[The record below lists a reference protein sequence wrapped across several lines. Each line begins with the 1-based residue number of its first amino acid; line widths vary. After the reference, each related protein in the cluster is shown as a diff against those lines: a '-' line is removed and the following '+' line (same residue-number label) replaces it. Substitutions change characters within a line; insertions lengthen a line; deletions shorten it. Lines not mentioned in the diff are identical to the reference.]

1 MLVCLANAFERVMR
15 TIFLKI
21 SKVNSIVEFWTRI
34 EDVKYLREMQYKYG
48 AIQLNL
54 SGWAPGKI
62 LFPQIELQ
70 HPVNWQ
76 DIDRQAAF
84 PKSNA

>member
-1 MLVCLANAFERVMR
+1 MR

-21 SKVNSIVEFWTRI
+21 SKVNSIVELWGRN
-34 EDVKYLREMQYKYG
+34 EDVNYLREMRYKYG
-48 AIQLNL
+48 AIQVNS
-54 SGWAPGKI
+54 SGWTPREI

-84 PKSNA
+84 P